1 MKKMIL
7 RYYTLCVADVTDMAP
22 VDSEIVTVAVI
33 EEDDEHDET
42 TSLMSTEKIEL
53 AEGITIPHKPA
64 M

>member
-1 MKKMIL
+1 
-7 RYYTLCVADVTDMAP
+7 MAP